1 MMMNDVSHS
10 LEDSLDPVLL
20 QNLFQE
26 IVRIEKKAMRLSSRD
41 KVVKDQIQTALE
53 RAVKQQQEN
62 IHKYK

>member
-1 MMMNDVSHS
+1 MNDVSHS

>member
-62 IHKYK
+62 IHK